1 MGFMNYQQHF
11 TEAVTKHL
19 TQLKGYLDEDIGRID
34 RLLPV
39 VVLSQADLY
48 IERVAGLVNSYAE
61 MFRPDVRRVRSGGT
75 TKGNYQ
81 RMKAI
86 REYDQKIE
94 VALPA
99 MLEKQGYLTATLVQ
113 EHTGIEAAEAA
124 KRLSKLARKHEW
136 KVRLDP
142 KDSGE
147 YRYTPQRQGRRGSE
161 SGAEAPR
168 G

>member
-1 MGFMNYQQHF
+1 MNYQQHF

-19 TQLKGYLDEDIGRID
+19 TQLRGYLDEDIGRID

-39 VVLSQADLY
+39 VMLSQADLY

-61 MFRPDVRRVRSGGT
+61 MFRPDARRVRSGGGA

-94 VALPA
+94 AALPA
-99 MLEKQGYLTATLVQ
+99 MLEKQGYLTASLVQ

-136 KVRLDP
+136 RVRVDP
-142 KDSGE
+142 KEPDV
-147 YRYTPQRQGRRGSE
+147 YRYTPQRQTK
-161 SGAEAPR
+161 
-168 G
+168 